1 MLTKCFSVAVLAL
14 VSSFV
19 FAAGDADAAK
29 ELAAPCGACH
39 GQNGVAMVPGAPNLA
54 GQNERYLKAQL
65 ELIKSGTRN
74 VALMAGQLDKLSS
87 TDLDNL
93 AAYFSKMPAPVGQA
107 ESAQIALGEQIYRA
121 GIAQKSVPA
130 CTACHTPS
138 GSGNAPA
145 GFPHIGGQR
154 ADYVTVQLVAYREG
168 TRTTD
173 DGYGNAMR
181 QIAAG
186 LTDGEIKALA
196 SYIQGL
202 H

>member
-1 MLTKCFSVAVLAL
+1 
-14 VSSFV
+14 
-19 FAAGDADAAK
+19 
-29 ELAAPCGACH
+29 
-39 GQNGVAMVPGAPNLA
+39 
-54 GQNERYLKAQL
+54 
-65 ELIKSGTRN
+65 
-74 VALMAGQLDKLSS
+74 
-87 TDLDNL
+87 
-93 AAYFSKMPAPVGQA
+93 MPAPVSQA
-107 ESAQIALGEQIYRA
+107 QGDQLKLGEQIYRA
-121 GIAQKSVPA
+121 GIAQRDVPA

-154 ADYVTVQLVAYREG
+154 ADYVVVQLTAYREG

-173 DGYGNAMR
+173 DSYGNAMR
-181 QIAAG
+181 QIANG

>member
-1 MLTKCFSVAVLAL
+1 MFTKSLSVGLLAL
-14 VSSFV
+14 VSSFAL
-19 FAAGDADAAK
+19 AAGDADAGK

-39 GQNGVAMVPGAPNLA
+39 GQNGVALVPGAPNLA
-54 GQNERYLKAQL
+54 GQNERYLKSQL
-65 ELIKSGTRN
+65 EQIKAGTRP

-87 TDLDNL
+87 SDLDNL
-93 AAYFSKMPAPVGQA
+93 AAYFAKMTPPVGQA
-107 ESAQIALGEQIYRA
+107 DGTQIALGEQIYRA
-121 GIAQKSVPA
+121 GIAQKGVPA
-130 CTACHTPS
+130 CTACHTPT
-138 GSGNAPA
+138 GSGNPPA

-173 DGYGNAMR
+173 DAYGNAMR
-181 QIAAG
+181 QIANG

>member
-1 MLTKCFSVAVLAL
+1 MFTKSLSVGLLAL
-14 VSSFV
+14 VSSCA
-19 FAAGDADAAK
+19 FAAGDADAGK

-54 GQNERYLKAQL
+54 GQNERYLKSQL
-65 ELIKSGTRN
+65 EMIKSGART

-87 TDLDNL
+87 SDLDNL
-93 AAYFSKMPAPVGQA
+93 AAYFAKMPASVGQA
-107 ESAQIALGEQIYRA
+107 EGNQLALGEQIYRA

-130 CTACHTPS
+130 CTACHTPT

-168 TRTTD
+168 TRATD
-173 DGYGNAMR
+173 EAYGDAMR
-181 QIAAG
+181 QIASG
-186 LTDGEIKALA
+186 LTDTEIKALA

>member
-1 MLTKCFSVAVLAL
+1 MLTKWFSIAVVALAP
-14 VSSFV
+14 SFV
-19 FAAGDADAAK
+19 LAAGDADAGK
-29 ELAAPCGACH
+29 ELATPCGACH

-54 GQNERYLKAQL
+54 GQNERYLKSQL
-65 ELIKSGTRN
+65 DMIKSGTRP

-93 AAYFSKMPAPVGQA
+93 AAYYAKMTAPVGQA
-107 ESAQIALGEQIYRA
+107 EGDHVKLGEQIYRA
-121 GIAQKSVPA
+121 GIVQKSVPA

-181 QIAAG
+181 QIANG
-186 LTDGEIKALA
+186 LTDSEIKALA